1 MTRNLVIIIRLVVFP
16 CLVLATNAV
25 GGRGY
30 EAPPILNF
38 DTRWRKVVSSTLCPY
53 YRRGN
58 YHGTHRWGAEG
69 ITTVGR
75 EKFHQLQGNEFYC
88 PVTSGRTACTP
99 DCHTRNFI

>member
-1 MTRNLVIIIRLVVFP
+1 VYKVVLLLRTSNSEVGMNRHKYMTRNLVIIIRLVVFP

-58 YHGTHRWGAEG
+58 YHGTHR
-69 ITTVGR
+69 
-75 EKFHQLQGNEFYC
+75 
-88 PVTSGRTACTP
+88 
-99 DCHTRNFI
+99 